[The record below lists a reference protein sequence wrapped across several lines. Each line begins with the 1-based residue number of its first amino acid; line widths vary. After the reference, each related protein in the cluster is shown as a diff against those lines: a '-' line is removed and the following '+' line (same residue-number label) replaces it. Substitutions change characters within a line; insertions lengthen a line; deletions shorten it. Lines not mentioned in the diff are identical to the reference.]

1 MPFLAEAEKTGPK
14 PKGMGRKSREKKERK
29 QEKLILFVCT
39 ANICRSP
46 MAEKLFEDAL
56 AKSGTK
62 KKIQVFSTGLSAVE
76 GDKASDNS
84 VTACEEMGLDLS
96 DHRSSVLTRTTLQN
110 ASAVFCMTESH
121 RVLINMYFDLPE
133 GAPIFLMR
141 EFVDG
146 NDKELPDPFG
156 QSLEVYRECRDRM
169 KDSLPSLLAWV
180 EKNL

>member
-1 MPFLAEAEKTGPK
+1 
-14 PKGMGRKSREKKERK
+14 
-29 QEKLILFVCT
+29 
-39 ANICRSP
+39 
-46 MAEKLFEDAL
+46 MAEKLFADAL

-76 GDKASDNS
+76 GDKASGNS
-84 VTACEEMGLDLS
+84 VTACEEVGLDLS

-121 RVLINMYFDLPE
+121 RVLINMYFDLPD

-146 NDKELPDPFG
+146 NEKELPDPFG

-169 KDSLPSLLAWV
+169 QDSLPSLLSWV

>member
-1 MPFLAEAEKTGPK
+1 
-14 PKGMGRKSREKKERK
+14 
-29 QEKLILFVCT
+29 
-39 ANICRSP
+39 
-46 MAEKLFEDAL
+46 MAEKLFADAL

-76 GDKASDNS
+76 GDKASGNS
-84 VTACEEMGLDLS
+84 VTACEEVGLDLS

-121 RVLINMYFDLPE
+121 RVLINMYFDLPD

-146 NDKELPDPFG
+146 NEKELPDPFG

-169 KDSLPSLLAWV
+169 QDSLPSLLAWV

>member
-1 MPFLAEAEKTGPK
+1 
-14 PKGMGRKSREKKERK
+14 MGRKSREKKERK
-29 QEKLILFVCT
+29 KEKLVLFVCT

-56 AKSGTK
+56 AKSESK
-62 KKIQVFSTGLSAVE
+62 KKIRVFSTGLSAVE

-84 VTACEEMGLDLS
+84 VLACEEVGLDIS
-96 DHRSSVLTRTTLQN
+96 DHRSSVLTRTTLEN

-141 EFVDG
+141 EFADG
-146 NDKELPDPFG
+146 NDNELPDPFG
-156 QSLEVYRECRDRM
+156 QNLEVYRECRDRM
-169 KDSLPSLLAWV
+169 KDALPSLLAWV